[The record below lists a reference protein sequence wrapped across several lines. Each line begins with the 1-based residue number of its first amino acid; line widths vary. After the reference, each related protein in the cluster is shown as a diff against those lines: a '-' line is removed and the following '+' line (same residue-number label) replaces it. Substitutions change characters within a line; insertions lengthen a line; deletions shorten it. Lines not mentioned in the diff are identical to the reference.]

1 MGRTRH
7 YAGCTLNNPTQEEID
22 SILFLDE
29 SKFAWAIFAMEIGE
43 GTDEVP
49 SGTEHIQAAFYF
61 KHGKTLSAVK
71 KLLGSD
77 RWHLED
83 AHSSQFS
90 SMAYCA
96 KGRQSKDEWDSEGI
110 DGDNYGGL
118 EMESYPLPS
127 GRMGGILRVIGDLP
141 QQSENQKFSVWEQ
154 IVEKIE
160 SGWSNRELVKKWPAQ
175 TIKCQAAIDK
185 YRLEIDRA
193 NAGWR
198 DVHTTYIAGD
208 TGCGKTRYVME
219 KHGYANVHRVTD
231 YDHPFDNYHGQPVL
245 VFEEFRNSLKIQ
257 DMLNYLDGYPVEL
270 PARYANKLA
279 QFETIYILSNWSLLE
294 QYPNQQMNHPSTF
307 RALLRRID
315 TYGTVIGEGSN
326 LALIENQGLDS
337 LKGQTS
343 F

>member
-1 MGRTRH
+1 MSDNRIRH

-22 SILFLDE
+22 SILFLDK
-29 SKFAWAIFAMEIGE
+29 SKFDWAIFAMEIGE
-43 GTDEVP
+43 T
-49 SGTEHIQAAFYF
+49 GTEHIQAAWRF
-61 KHGKTLSAVK
+61 KHAKTYSATK
-71 KLLGSD
+71 KLLESD
-77 RWHLED
+77 RWHLEE
-83 AHSSQFS
+83 ARSSMFA

-96 KGRQSKDEWDSEGI
+96 KGQQSKDEWEDEGI

-118 EMESYPLPS
+118 DMDEYPLPS
-127 GRMGGILRVIGDLP
+127 GRMGGILLTIGELP
-141 QQSENQKFSVWEQ
+141 QQSENGKFSVWEQ

-160 SGWSNRELVKKWPAQ
+160 SGWSNRELVKRWPAHV
-175 TIKCQAAIDK
+175 IKCQAAIDK

-198 DVHTTYIAGD
+198 DVETTYICGD

-231 YDHPFDNYHGQPVL
+231 YDHPFDNYHGQPVV

-279 QFETIYILSNWSLLE
+279 KFEHVYILSNWILLE
-294 QYPNQQMNHPSTF
+294 QYPNQQMNHPTTF

-315 TYGTVIGEGSN
+315 TYGTVEGEGSDLTLLVN
-326 LALIENQGLDS
+326 EGLDT
-337 LKGQTS
+337 LKEQTS